1 MPYQYTEKDSETWI
15 LLFLYKMASKTMDDI
30 VEDGCHKMILKVP
43 FDDLVKLLDK
53 MTESGLIEKIGT
65 APIHYV
71 LKARGIHKLKNLILT
86 PLLDLTSE
94 QAQVVIEKIGSSCD
108 TKLLY
113 ELYDDLETG
122 FHSTSE
128 EELDVKVTSEKIDII
143 KHHGL
148 QKLDIILNIVGVIN
162 KTIEAL

>member
-53 MTESGLIEKIGT
+53 MTESGLIEKIGA

>member
-1 MPYQYTEKDSETWI
+1 MPYKYTEKNSETWI
-15 LLFLYKMASKTMDDI
+15 LLFLYKSPPKTIDDI

-43 FDDLVKLLDK
+43 FDDLVKLLYK
-53 MTESGLIEKIGT
+53 MTESDLIGKSGT
-65 APIHYV
+65 SEHYV
-71 LKARGIHKLKNLILT
+71 LKARGIHKLKNSILT

-94 QAQVVIEKIGSSCD
+94 QARLVIEKIGSSCD